1 MAFTWAVF
9 FKLLSGECQ
18 LDSAAMIIGLTATWH
33 GTHGRHYFER
43 TRFKKAMAGFN
54 NWFIGLISSIV

>member
-18 LDSAAMIIGLTATWH
+18 LDSAAMIIGLQPLGMALMA
-33 GTHGRHYFER
+33 GIILKEQVS
-43 TRFKKAMAGFN
+43 KQAMAGFN
-54 NWFIGLISSIV
+54 NWFIGLISSFV

>member
-18 LDSAAMIIGLTATWH
+18 LDSAAMIIGLQPLGMAL
-33 GTHGRHYFER
+33 
-43 TRFKKAMAGFN
+43 MAGIILKERFQKGN
-54 NWFIGLISSIV
+54 GWV